1 MQADGVPYNYNLRIA
16 EDTDSDPIETVEGI
30 STLLKI
36 WQAPLSL
43 KCLGDG
49 TNKVEDFLKRFDQY
63 VSIVQI
69 KKEH

>member
-1 MQADGVPYNYNLRIA
+1 MHAVGV
-16 EDTDSDPIETVEGI
+16 TDSDPIETVECI
-30 STLLKI
+30 LLKI

-43 KCLGDG
+43 MCLGDR

-69 KKEH
+69 KEQ